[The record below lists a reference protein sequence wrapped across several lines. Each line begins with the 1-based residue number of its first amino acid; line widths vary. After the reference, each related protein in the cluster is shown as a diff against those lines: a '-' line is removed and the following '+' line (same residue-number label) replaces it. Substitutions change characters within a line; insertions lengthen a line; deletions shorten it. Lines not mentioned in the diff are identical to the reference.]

1 MQSGEV
7 PAHGLLHP
15 NGLPAGRAVGG
26 TPPVNTAAVADAIHR
41 SGEAVLAKEREVHR
55 IGDEIK
61 TLDAKFGSEA
71 EAFLERTI
79 RPEHLTRG
87 AVLDASSPGRSPT
100 PARHALCAGDG
111 HGRNNSNYG

>member
-1 MQSGEV
+1 
-7 PAHGLLHP
+7 HGLLHP
-15 NGLPAGRAVGG
+15 NGFPAGRAGG
-26 TPPVNTAAVADAIHR
+26 GEPAGKTTAVADAIQR
-41 SGEAVLAKEREVHR
+41 SGEGVLAKEREVHR

-87 AVLDASSPGRSPT
+87 AVLDARSARRSPIAT
-100 PARHALCAGDG
+100 RHALGAGDG
-111 HGRNNSNYG
+111 HRRNNSNYGQRCGDVS

>member
-1 MQSGEV
+1 
-7 PAHGLLHP
+7 
-15 NGLPAGRAVGG
+15 AG
-26 TPPVNTAAVADAIHR
+26 NTAAVADAIHR

-71 EAFLERTI
+71 EAFLQRTI

-87 AVLDASSPGRSPT
+87 AVLDARSAGRSPIAT
-100 PARHALCAGDG
+100 RHALGTGDG
-111 HGRNNSNYG
+111 HGRNNSNHRSRCEEG